1 MSDLQTV
8 LKKKVA
14 LRGAALQEV
23 IDSLPCLTKDSLT
36 EAEAEEAC
44 AALAPHLGTASKVMD
59 LIRGKV
65 TKAAQVKKT
74 LKSVLTPKS
83 YKSLHKKEAAPKEE
97 G

>member
-14 LRGAALQEV
+14 LKGAALKEV

-59 LIRGKV
+59 LIRAKVGKV
-65 TKAAQVKKT
+65 EKLIKKLT
-74 LKSVLTPKS
+74 LKKKPSK
-83 YKSLHKKEAAPKEE
+83 KKED
-97 G
+97 